1 MGRLSTST
9 PLLHRHRSASAPLGG
24 FADASYLCVVTF
36 NYTIM
41 ARSNMFLGLASGK
54 IGDVV
59 YSRSRGQQIARVRVV
74 PNNPRTSSQQAQ
86 RVRMAAVAALYRAAR
101 PVLKDSFTIRHGFES
116 SYNAFS
122 RNAIG
127 LAPFF
132 TKQMVANCLAL
143 PIPAQAS
150 RGVLPPVVADI
161 SSAASGSVERM
172 PSFGLLEESTVG
184 QWSEAFIRNNP
195 SYKDGDKVTF
205 VAVYFNLNEEVPLV
219 NAYNANVFVKEI
231 VLDTASDESLDN
243 MGWYPSEGR
252 SFMGAQG
259 LVNSLTDDG
268 LLADD
273 NIIQTAV
280 IGSSKG
286 ANGELLVSSEYFT
299 LNKAARDLYD
309 EFRTDAALQSAINS
323 YGAVADSALSV

>member
-1 MGRLSTST
+1 
-9 PLLHRHRSASAPLGG
+9 
-24 FADASYLCVVTF
+24 
-36 NYTIM
+36 M
-41 ARSNMFLGLASGK
+41 ARSNIFLGLASGK

-59 YSRSRGQQIARVRVV
+59 YARSRGQQIARVRVV
-74 PNNPRTSSQQAQ
+74 PNNPRTAKQQAQ

-116 SYNAFS
+116 SYNAFA

-150 RGVLPPVVADI
+150 RGTLPPVVADI
-161 SSAASGSVERM
+161 SSEASGSVERM

-195 SYKDGDKVTF
+195 SYKNGDKVTF
-205 VAVYFNLNEEVPLV
+205 IAVSFKPNEEVPLAD
-219 NAYNANVFVKEI
+219 AYNANVFVKELVI
-231 VLDTASDESLDN
+231 DTASDVSLDSE
-243 MGWYPSEGR
+243 GWYPSEGR
-252 SFMGAQG
+252 TFLGAQG
-259 LVNSLTDDG
+259 LVNSMTDDG

-309 EFRTDAALQSAINS
+309 QFRTDAALQAAANS
-323 YGAVADSALSV
+323 YGVAGNSVLTV

>member
-1 MGRLSTST
+1 
-9 PLLHRHRSASAPLGG
+9 
-24 FADASYLCVVTF
+24 
-36 NYTIM
+36 M

-59 YSRSRGQQIARVRVV
+59 YARSRGQQIARVRVV
-74 PNNPRTSSQQAQ
+74 PNNPRTNSQQAQ

-101 PVLKDSFTIRHGFES
+101 AVLKDSFTIRHGYES
-116 SYNAFS
+116 SYNAFA

-127 LAPFF
+127 MAPFF

-150 RGVLPPVVADI
+150 RGQLPPLVVDV
-161 SSAASGSVERM
+161 SSDASGNVERM
-172 PSFGLLEESTVG
+172 PSYGLGPENTVAE
-184 QWSEAFIRNNP
+184 WSRAFIRKNP

-205 VAVYFNLNEEVPLV
+205 MVIMFKENEEVPLDD
-219 NAYNANVFVKEI
+219 AYNATLYVNEI
-231 VLDTASDESLDN
+231 VLDTTSEVILDN
-243 MGWYPSEGR
+243 TGFSAIENVPYLG
-252 SFMGAQG
+252 
-259 LVNSLTDDG
+259 VNGIALSLSDDG

-273 NIIQTAV
+273 NIIQTAI
-280 IGSSKG
+280 IGSSRG

-299 LNKAARDLYD
+299 LNTPARELY
-309 EFRTDAALQSAINS
+309 EKFRTDAALQAAINS

>member
-1 MGRLSTST
+1 
-9 PLLHRHRSASAPLGG
+9 
-24 FADASYLCVVTF
+24 
-36 NYTIM
+36 M
-41 ARSNMFLGLASGK
+41 ARSNIFLGLASGK

-74 PNNPRTSSQQAQ
+74 PNNPRTAKQQAQ

-116 SYNAFS
+116 SYNAFA

-150 RGVLPPVVADI
+150 RGTLPPVVADY
-161 SSAASGSVERM
+161 SNPQSGTVERM
-172 PSFGLLEESTVG
+172 PSYALLEEATVG
-184 QWSEAFIRNNP
+184 QWSEQFIRDNP
-195 SYKDGDKVTF
+195 SYKNGDKVTF
-205 VAVYFNLNEEVPLV
+205 VAVWFEENSEVPLD
-219 NAYNANVFVKEI
+219 NAFNAKFMSRDI
-231 VLDTASDESLDN
+231 VLDTTSDIALNEL
-243 MGWYPSEGR
+243 GWYPTEGQP
-252 SFMGAQG
+252 FLGVQG
-259 LVNSLTDDG
+259 LPKSLSNDG

-273 NIIQTAV
+273 NILMTAV

-299 LNKAARDLYD
+299 LSAAARELYED
-309 EFRTDAALQSAINS
+309 FRTDAALQAAANS
-323 YGAVADSALSV
+323 YGVADNSVLTV